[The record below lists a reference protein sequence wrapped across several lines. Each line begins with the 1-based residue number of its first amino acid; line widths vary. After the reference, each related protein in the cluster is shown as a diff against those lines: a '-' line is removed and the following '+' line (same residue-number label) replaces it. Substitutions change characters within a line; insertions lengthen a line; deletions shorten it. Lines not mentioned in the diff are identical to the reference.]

1 MIAPGYIVLR
11 TAIASFVFSDETLQS
26 GLDAYPRVQGQRFTG
41 AQVSVLGFAHC
52 PSYCHLSMPLSSG
65 HVLP

>member
-1 MIAPGYIVLR
+1 MIAPGYIVLGK
-11 TAIASFVFSDETLQS
+11 AIASFVFSDETLQS
-26 GLDAYPRVQGQRFTG
+26 GLEAYPRAQGQRFAG
-41 AQVSVLGFAHC
+41 AQVSILDFGHF